1 MLIQNAKLNI
11 EFDHLL
17 NRTAM
22 SSASAVQRLTEIV
35 EEIRREFIE
44 FSFLFINQSI
54 PDCLMRERLGASNRL
69 SILIQRFGRGDQNGF
84 LAQEWKPLSAV

>member
-22 SSASAVQRLTEIV
+22 SSTSVVQRLTEILV
-35 EEIRREFIE
+35 EEIRRELIE
-44 FSFLFINQSI
+44 FSFLFIGQSI

-69 SILIQRFGRGDQNGF
+69 SILIQ
-84 LAQEWKPLSAV
+84 